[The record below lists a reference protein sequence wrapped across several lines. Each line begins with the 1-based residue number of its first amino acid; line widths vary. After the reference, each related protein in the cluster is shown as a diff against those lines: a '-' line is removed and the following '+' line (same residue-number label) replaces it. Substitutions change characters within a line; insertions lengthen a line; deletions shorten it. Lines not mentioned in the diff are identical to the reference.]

1 LQADPS
7 GTLTD
12 VASPTSADPAG
23 LALGWLVAAVP
34 LTAALVVLGR
44 SWDRRLSEPLLAP
57 TEDDDMPVD
66 PWEADLE
73 DDT

>member
-1 LQADPS
+1 
-7 GTLTD
+7 
-12 VASPTSADPAG
+12 
-23 LALGWLVAAVP
+23 VP
-34 LTAALVVLGR
+34 LTAALVLLGR
-44 SWDRRLSEPLLAP
+44 SWDRHLSEPLLAP